1 MDTTNNNKMINVE
14 YLENNIKTLE
24 EKLPAILDDFKKYYI
39 FYNKT
44 PTYNE
49 YQTIFENLKSNL
61 DSINSELFDIS
72 TKVENSSQFISDQL
86 LKMNIL
92 IEKEKS
98 KNTTLKSNTH
108 DLNNKYHGSKE
119 MINEYKQI
127 YNNKY
132 LRNISL
138 FVGIFIG
145 VLLLYIFFS
154 KPSTKTSIAP
164 SSIQPSLP
172 TQNRS

>member
-1 MDTTNNNKMINVE
+1 MDTKTNNKLINVE

-98 KNTTLKSNTH
+98 KNTTLQSNTY

-119 MINEYKQI
+119 MIIEYKQI

-132 LRNISL
+132 IRNISL

-154 KPSTKTSIAP
+154 QPSTKTSITP
-164 SSIQPSLP
+164 SITSSIPS
-172 TQNRS
+172 NKR

>member
-1 MDTTNNNKMINVE
+1 MDTKTNNKLINVE
-14 YLENNIKTLE
+14 YLENNIKTIE

-92 IEKEKS
+92 IESEKS
-98 KNTTLKSNTH
+98 KNTTLQSNTY

-119 MINEYKQI
+119 MIIEYKQI

-132 LRNISL
+132 IRNMFYNIS
-138 FVGIFIG
+138 I
-145 VLLLYIFFS
+145 
-154 KPSTKTSIAP
+154 
-164 SSIQPSLP
+164 
-172 TQNRS
+172 N